1 MYVFPNPVREDY
13 EGSVTVTG
21 LVEGSSVKIT
31 DISGN
36 LVFETLSLGGQ
47 VTWDL
52 HNYRSARVATGV
64 YLVFCSNDDGS
75 LTAVTKLLVIR

>member
-13 EGSVTVTG
+13 EGPVTITG
-21 LVEGSSVKIT
+21 LVEGSSVKVT

-36 LVFETLSLGGQ
+36 LVFETISLGGQ

-52 HNYRSARVATGV
+52 RNYRSARVATGV
-64 YLVFCSNDDGS
+64 YLVFCSNADGS
-75 LTAVTKLLVIR
+75 LTAVTKMLVIR